1 MNDTLLTVPDQ
12 KEALSRA
19 YVRAVA
25 ARAGY
30 VTTDHDFDR
39 DGTDLGIKAGG
50 EMRPALDI
58 QLKATEN
65 LGDPKGEFFHFPLKS
80 GNYDKL
86 RIDTQTPRILV
97 VLDLPK
103 DPSQWMTVTE
113 ESLVLRRR
121 AFWLNLRGGDEKS
134 NRSTVT
140 VKIPRDNLFHVDSL
154 HRLMQQSRNGRIQ

>member
-1 MNDTLLTVPDQ
+1 MNDTLLNTPYRM
-12 KEALSRA
+12 EALSRA

-39 DGTDLGIKAGG
+39 DGIDLGIKAGG

-58 QLKATEN
+58 QLKATGNMGN
-65 LGDPKGEFFHFPLKS
+65 LQGEFFHFPLKV

-103 DPSQWMTVTE
+103 DESEWMTITPDC
-113 ESLVLRRR
+113 LVMRRR
-121 AFWLNLRGGDEKS
+121 AYWLNLRGCDETP
-134 NRSTVT
+134 NQSTIAVQ
-140 VKIPRDNLFHVDSL
+140 IPRDKLFHVDSL
-154 HRLMQQSRNGRIQ
+154 HCLMQQSRNGRIE

>member
-1 MNDTLLTVPDQ
+1 MNDTLLTIPDQ

-39 DGTDLGIKAGG
+39 DGIDLGIKAGG
-50 EMRPALDI
+50 KMRPALDV

-65 LGDPKGEFFHFPLKS
+65 LGALKGECFHFPLKS

-103 DPSQWMTVTE
+103 EESQWMTITE
-113 ESLVLRRR
+113 ESLVMRRR
-121 AFWLNLRGGDEKS
+121 AYWLNLRGREETS
-134 NRSTVT
+134 NRSSIT
-140 VKIPRDNLFHVDSL
+140 VKIPHGNLIHVDSL
-154 HRLMQQSRNGRIQ
+154 RRLMQQSRNGRIQ